1 LEDLSHTYSFGYNFK
16 GRNRKEFSL
25 QKGYR
30 MLLEAN
36 VLKMLVNGDEWGTWR
51 GYQLPVSDQYVTIWT
66 PRGTRRHWKPHRWKP
81 DFFLSENHSISYFWP
96 GAWYTIHMA
105 YREDGTFS
113 DAYCDIVLPT
123 PPYTS
128 ASRELIYT
136 DLYIDVVVRDDYSV
150 FTKDHAVYDR
160 AAQRYPI
167 VEESRQKAF
176 EALDWVEEHA
186 KHWTGPFTFMPR
198 YLPRTDWEALT
209 TEEIRAAMH
218 SALNSQ
224 GQDDTRE
231 TS

>member
-1 LEDLSHTYSFGYNFK
+1 
-16 GRNRKEFSL
+16 
-25 QKGYR
+25 

-36 VLKMLVNGDEWGTWR
+36 VLKMLVNGDEWGEWR

-66 PRGTRRHWKPHRWKP
+66 PRGTRRHWKPHKWKP
-81 DFFLSENHSISYFWP
+81 DFFISKNHSLSYFWP
-96 GAWYTIHMA
+96 GAWYTIHVA
-105 YREDGTFS
+105 YSENGTFA

-136 DLYIDVVVRDDYSV
+136 DLYIDVVVREDYSV
-150 FTKDHAVYDR
+150 FTKDHAIFDR

-167 VEESRQKAF
+167 VEESRQQAF
-176 EALDWVEEHA
+176 EALDWLEEHA

-198 YLPRTDWEALT
+198 HLPRTDWDTLT
-209 TEEIRAAMH
+209 TEEIRASMR
-218 SALNSQ
+218 SALNGQ
-224 GQDDTRE
+224 GQDDTRA